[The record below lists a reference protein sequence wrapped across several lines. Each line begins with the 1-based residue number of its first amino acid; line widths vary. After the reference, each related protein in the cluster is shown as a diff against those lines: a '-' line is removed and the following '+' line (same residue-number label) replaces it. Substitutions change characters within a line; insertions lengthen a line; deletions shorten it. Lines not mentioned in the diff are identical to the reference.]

1 MNALQPRS
9 GKRPASV
16 DRETVVSWAVRAAQA
31 ADDKQGT
38 NTTVLDV
45 GNILAITDM
54 FVITSA
60 SNPRLVRA
68 LADEVQARLK
78 ADCGIAP
85 VRAEGLSDLSWV
97 LLDYGDLVVHIF
109 NDEMRAFY
117 DIERLY
123 RDAPKVSF

>member
-1 MNALQPRS
+1 VKRS
-9 GKRPASV
+9 VQV
-16 DRETVVSWAVRAAQA
+16 DRDTVVSWAIRAAQA
-31 ADDKQGT
+31 ADDKLGT
-38 NTTVLDV
+38 KTTVLDV
-45 GNILAITDM
+45 GDILAVTDM

-68 LADEVQARLK
+68 LADEVQAKLK

-85 VRAEGLSDLSWV
+85 VRAEGLRDLSWV

-123 RDAPKVSF
+123 RDAPKITF